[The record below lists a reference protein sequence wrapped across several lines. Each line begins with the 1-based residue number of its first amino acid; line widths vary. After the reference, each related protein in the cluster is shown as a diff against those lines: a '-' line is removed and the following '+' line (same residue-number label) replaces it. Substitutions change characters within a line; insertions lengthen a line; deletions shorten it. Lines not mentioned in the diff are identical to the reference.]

1 MDCIVPERVFL
12 TTLSQNL
19 IIRFAEN
26 QTGKAN
32 QTIKL
37 NFQKIPF

>member
-1 MDCIVPERVFL
+1 MGCVVTERIFL
-12 TTLSQNL
+12 TTLSLNS
-19 IIRFAEN
+19 IIRRAEN